1 MPRNPQSGGRTTADD
16 TAARTARRNAVPWRK
31 CANMDLRLELE
42 ADPPRWL
49 KTFFPKRFNL
59 SWAPYHEEI
68 INGSL
73 YAIKH
78 GTNAMFIDPRGG
90 GKSRPIM
97 GTVLLANFCGLA
109 PFPVYAPWKGES
121 VDAAFRFWR
130 AALEN
135 CKPLADLYP
144 EICDPFRVAKGVAQ
158 RFSSLTWQGG
168 PNDGKACGAAMAVS
182 DGLIILPDSLGAF
195 GSTTINGNPLGM
207 AFDAPD
213 GSTMRPS
220 VVFLDDPQ
228 DLDTSLSPGQ
238 VNKIVKK
245 IDGDFGGMG
254 GPDSTLSMIMAATQ
268 KGKECVAAHYR
279 ADPEWHCKINPR
291 VVSWPHGFIPN
302 DEKTYGLWAEWN
314 HIRLEGGQAKD
325 AGKADREFYVEH
337 REAMTAGMSVSW
349 ADRFDSK
356 KGQPDALYSAMVDF
370 FRMGCGPFASEQQG
384 EPLEEGAG
392 SLPYR
397 LSEDIIASRTDKARA
412 PFIVP
417 DWCLLRVAST
427 DLNPSYGFSSAA
439 VGFGADQTAAVLWYG
454 IHKTHIGMDIP
465 DAEFH
470 RLLFAAL
477 VAHGKE
483 IAALPCR
490 PDVWHI
496 DAGGK
501 QFPAV
506 LRFVAEST
514 RLCGLQAFAH
524 VGTPREKYRPY
535 GKAVV
540 GQPREYCHMRSDI
553 ADGRRRL
560 WIARHKDYWLEVS
573 QRAWLGEIGSPGSL
587 SLFAGHHG
595 EFAAQVARYK
605 LMGKGNV
612 GGEMQWNWHTAPGP
626 HDYADVIAQAY
637 AAAAWQGIGTGGVR
651 APAQKQQNG
660 RSVRYVNV

>member
-1 MPRNPQSGGRTTADD
+1 MLAAWPDAQD
-16 TAARTARRNAVPWRK
+16 T
-31 CANMDLRLELE
+31 
-42 ADPPRWL
+42 
-49 KTFFPKRFNL
+49 
-59 SWAPYHEEI
+59 
-68 INGSL
+68 
-73 YAIKH
+73 
-78 GTNAMFIDPRGG
+78 
-90 GKSRPIM
+90 
-97 GTVLLANFCGLA
+97 
-109 PFPVYAPWKGES
+109 
-121 VDAAFRFWR
+121 
-130 AALEN
+130 
-135 CKPLADLYP
+135 
-144 EICDPFRVAKGVAQ
+144 
-158 RFSSLTWQGG
+158 
-168 PNDGKACGAAMAVS
+168 
-182 DGLIILPDSLGAF
+182 
-195 GSTTINGNPLGM
+195 
-207 AFDAPD
+207 
-213 GSTMRPS
+213 
-220 VVFLDDPQ
+220 
-228 DLDTSLSPGQ
+228 
-238 VNKIVKK
+238 
-245 IDGDFGGMG
+245 
-254 GPDSTLSMIMAATQ
+254 
-268 KGKECVAAHYR
+268 
-279 ADPEWHCKINPR
+279 
-291 VVSWPHGFIPN
+291 
-302 DEKTYGLWAEWN
+302 LWAQYVE
-314 HIRLEGGQAKD
+314 IRKGADSD
-325 AGKADREFYVEH
+325 AVGKREATAFYVEH
-337 REAMTAGMSVSW
+337 RAEMDAGAKVSW
-349 ADRFDSK
+349 ESRVRVGEISALETAENLLIEYGMGRFM
-356 KGQPDALYSAMVDF
+356 AEM
-370 FRMGCGPFASEQQG
+370 QQD
-384 EPLEEGAG
+384 PLEEGAG

-397 LSEDIIASRTDKARA
+397 LSEDIIASRTDKTRVAFA
-412 PFIVP
+412 VP
-417 DWCLLRVAST
+417 EWCLLRVAST

-483 IAALPCR
+483 ISALPIR

-626 HDYADVIAQAY
+626 HDYADVVAQAY
-637 AAAAWQGIGTGGVR
+637 AAAAWQGIGTGGS
-651 APAQKQQNG
+651 APEQKQQKG
-660 RSVRYVNV
+660 RSIRYVSV